1 MATSNHKEHDCLE
14 TIRVWKLSHSELQ
27 VDCDFGTA
35 QELNEFFSF
44 YVPGYKFMPA
54 FRNKLW
60 DGKIRLFNI
69 RSNTLP
75 AGLIEHLE
83 KFAGQRGYT
92 VDTEKTKYG
101 YPDNTA
107 NNFTVD
113 PKQVIDFIH
122 SLSLPHEIRDYQFDA
137 VCKGLERRRAVLL
150 SPTGS
155 GKSLIIYVLAKYW
168 LQLLTHGAS
177 YPKGG
182 RVLVIVP
189 TTSLVEQM
197 YDDFKSYGQGER
209 GMHRIYSGK
218 DKDFDTAI
226 CISTW
231 QSIYKLG
238 APWFEQFGMV
248 IGDECHGFKSKSLTT
263 IMNKCTEA
271 AYRFGTT
278 GTLDGTQTHE
288 LVLQGLFGR
297 VFKVTTTRTLQDNDT
312 LAKLEIKRLVLKH
325 KDREGFGKRS
335 YQDEI
340 DYIVRHERRNNFIR
354 NLALEQKGNT
364 LVLFQYVEKH
374 GKILFDLIEDKAKD
388 DRKVFFVSGATDTSD
403 REAIRKITEKQ
414 SDAIIVASLG
424 TFSTGINI
432 RNLHNII
439 FASPSK
445 SQIRVLQSIGRGLR
459 KSDDG
464 RTTQLYDIS
473 DDISSGS
480 RQNFA
485 LLHSYERLK
494 MYKAENFIYKT
505 YEVDI

>member
-1 MATSNHKEHDCLE
+1 MASPNYKEHDFLE
-14 TIRVWKLSHSELQ
+14 TIRIWKLNHSTLQ
-27 VDCDFGTA
+27 LDCDFGQA

-44 YVPGYKFMPA
+44 FVPGYRFMPS

-60 DGKIRLFNI
+60 DGKIRLFNS

-75 AGLIEHLE
+75 AGLIDHLQN
-83 KFAGQRGYT
+83 FADQRGYEID
-92 VDTEKTKYG
+92 VEESEYG
-101 YPDNTA
+101 YPDSVSKKEKIN
-107 NNFTVD
+107 
-113 PKQVIDFIH
+113 PKEIIEFIH
-122 SLSLPHEIRDYQFDA
+122 SLSMPYEIRDYQFDA
-137 VCKGLERRRAVLL
+137 VCRGLERKRAILL

-155 GKSLIIYVLAKYW
+155 GKSLIIYVLVRYFLNIVAEEN
-168 LQLLTHGAS
+168 Q
-177 YPKGG
+177 

-197 YDDFKSYGQGER
+197 TNDFTEYGYDNVHK
-209 GMHRIYSGK
+209 IYSGK
-218 DKDFDTAI
+218 EKDTMMPI
-226 CISTW
+226 IVSTW

-238 APWFEQFGMV
+238 QPWFEQFGMV

-297 VFKVTTTRTLQDNDT
+297 VYKVTTTRTLQDNDT

-325 KDREGFGKRS
+325 KDRENFGKRS

-340 DYIVRHERRNNFIR
+340 DYIVTHEKRNQFIR
-354 NLALEQKGNT
+354 NLAIELKGNT
-364 LVLFQYVEKH
+364 LVLFQFVEKH
-374 GKILFDLIEDKAKD
+374 GKILFDLIEEKAD
-388 DRKVFFVSGATDTSD
+388 ENRKVFFVSGATDTAD

-432 RNLHNII
+432 RNLHNIV

-464 RTTQLYDIS
+464 RTTQLYDIT
-473 DDISSGS
+473 DDISGGS

-494 MYKAENFIYKT
+494 MYKSENFTYKT

>member
-1 MATSNHKEHDCLE
+1 MASSNNKEHDFLE
-14 TIRVWKLSHSELQ
+14 TIRVRKLSHSELQ
-27 VDCDFGTA
+27 VDCDFGQA

-69 RSNTLP
+69 RNNTLP
-75 AGLIEHLE
+75 AGLIDHLQMFAEQRDYLMGLE
-83 KFAGQRGYT
+83 KSEYGLADNYT
-92 VDTEKTKYG
+92 Q
-101 YPDNTA
+101 
-107 NNFTVD
+107 VD
-113 PKQVIDFIH
+113 PQEVMEFVH
-122 SLSLPHEIRDYQFDA
+122 SINLPYQIRDYQFDA
-137 VCKGLERRRAVLL
+137 VCKGLERNRAILL

-155 GKSLIIYVLAKYW
+155 GKSLIIYVLMRYY
-168 LQLLTHGAS
+168 LTQIAENEQ
-177 YPKGG
+177 K
-182 RVLVIVP
+182 VLVIVP

-197 YDDFKSYGQGER
+197 ANDFKDYGYGTENV
-209 GMHRIYSGK
+209 HKIYSGK
-218 DKDFDTAI
+218 DKDTDCPI
-226 CISTW
+226 IISTW

-238 APWFEQFGMV
+238 YQWFEQFGMV

-297 VFKVTTTRTLQDNDT
+297 VYKVTTTRSLQDNDT
-312 LAKLEIKRLVLKH
+312 LAKLEIRRIVLEYKNEIH
-325 KDREGFGKRS
+325 TGKRS

-340 DYIVRHERRNNFIR
+340 DYIVRHEKRNQFIR
-354 NLALEQKGNT
+354 NLALDQKGNT
-364 LVLFQYVEKH
+364 LVLFQFVEKH
-374 GKILFDLIEDKAKD
+374 GKILYNLIEEKAHEG
-388 DRKVFFVSGATDTSD
+388 RKVFFVSGATETSD

-414 SDAIIVASLG
+414 TDAIIVASLG

-432 RNLHNII
+432 RNLHNIV

-464 RTTQLYDIS
+464 RVTQLYDIT
-473 DDISSGS
+473 DDLSNGS
-480 RQNFA
+480 TQQNFA

-505 YEVDI
+505 YKVEI

>member
-1 MATSNHKEHDCLE
+1 MKFSYVNPTL
-14 TIRVWKLSHSELQ
+14 IQ
-27 VDCDFGTA
+27 FGQQQIASLT
-35 QELNEFFSF
+35 
-44 YVPGYKFMPA
+44 
-54 FRNKLW
+54 
-60 DGKIRLFNI
+60 D
-69 RSNTLP
+69 
-75 AGLIEHLE
+75 LI
-83 KFAGQRGYT
+83 
-92 VDTEKTKYG
+92 
-101 YPDNTA
+101 
-107 NNFTVD
+107 
-113 PKQVIDFIH
+113 
-122 SLSLPHEIRDYQFDA
+122 
-137 VCKGLERRRAVLL
+137 
-150 SPTGS
+150 
-155 GKSLIIYVLAKYW
+155 AKD
-168 LQLLTHGAS
+168 Q
-177 YPKGG
+177 K
-182 RVLVIVP
+182 VLVVVP

-197 YDDFKSYGQGER
+197 TNDFKDYGYEIENV
-209 GMHRIYSGK
+209 HKIYSGK
-218 DKDFDTAI
+218 DKDTECPI
-226 CISTW
+226 IISTW

-238 APWFEQFGMV
+238 SPWFEQFGMV

-297 VFKVTTTRTLQDNDT
+297 VHKVTTTRTLQDNDT
-312 LAKLEIKRLVLKH
+312 LAKLEIKRLVLEH
-325 KDREGFGKRS
+325 KEDFEKRS

-340 DYIVRHERRNNFIR
+340 DYIVRHEKRNQFIR
-354 NLALEQKGNT
+354 NLALDQKGNT
-364 LVLFQYVEKH
+364 LVLFQFVEKH
-374 GKILFDLIEDKAKD
+374 GKILHNLIEEKAHEG
-388 DRKVFFVSGATDTSD
+388 RKVFFVSGATETSD

-464 RTTQLYDIS
+464 RVTQLYDIT
-473 DDISSGS
+473 DDLSNGTTQ
-480 RQNFA
+480 QNFA

-505 YEVDI
+505 YKVEI

>member
-1 MATSNHKEHDCLE
+1 MATSNDKEYDLLE
-14 TIRVWKLSHSELQ
+14 TIRVWKLNHSILK
-27 VDCDFGTA
+27 VDCDFGQA

-44 YVPGYKFMPA
+44 FVPGYKFMPA
-54 FRNKLW
+54 FRNKVW

-69 RSNTLP
+69 RSNELP
-75 AGLIEHLE
+75 AGLIDHLE
-83 KFAGQRGYT
+83 KFASQRGYT
-92 VDTEKTKYG
+92 IDAEKTEYG
-101 YPDNTA
+101 YPDNA
-107 NNFTVD
+107 SNKHKVD
-113 PKQVIDFIH
+113 PKEIIEFVH
-122 SLSLPHEIRDYQFDA
+122 SLNLPYEIREYQFNA
-137 VCKGLERRRAVLL
+137 VCHGLERNRAILV

-155 GKSLIIYVLAKYW
+155 GKSLIIYVLLKYF
-168 LQLLTHGAS
+168 LSMISDGNQ
-177 YPKGG
+177 K
-182 RVLVIVP
+182 VLVVVP

-197 YDDFKSYGQGER
+197 YNDFKDYGMLVENGC
-209 GMHRIYSGK
+209 HRIYSGK
-218 DKDFDTAI
+218 DKDTNKGVV
-226 CISTW
+226 ISTW
-231 QSIYKLG
+231 QSIYKLSG
-238 APWFEQFGMV
+238 TWFEQFGMV
-248 IGDECHGFKSKSLTT
+248 IGDECHGFKSKSLTS

-297 VFKVTTTRTLQDNDT
+297 VHKVTTTRTLQDNDT
-312 LAKLEIKRLVLKH
+312 LAKLEIKRIVLEYKE
-325 KDREGFGKRS
+325 DLGKLS

-340 DYIVRHERRNNFIR
+340 DYIVRYEKRNQFIR
-354 NLALEQKGNT
+354 NLALDQKGNT
-364 LVLFQYVEKH
+364 LVLFQFVEKH
-374 GKILFDLIEDKAKD
+374 GKILHNLIEEKANEE
-388 DRKVFFVSGATDTSD
+388 RRIFFVSGATETSD

-414 SDAIIVASLG
+414 ADAIIVASMG

-464 RTTQLYDIS
+464 RVTQLYDIT
-473 DDISSGS
+473 DDFSNGTTQ
-480 RQNFA
+480 QNFA

-505 YEVDI
+505 YKVEI

>member
-1 MATSNHKEHDCLE
+1 MASSNNKEHDFLE
-14 TIRVWKLSHSELQ
+14 TIRVRKLSHSELQ
-27 VDCDFGTA
+27 VDCDFGQA

-69 RSNTLP
+69 RNNTLP
-75 AGLIEHLE
+75 AGLIDHLQMFAEQRDYLMGLE
-83 KFAGQRGYT
+83 KSEYGLADNYT
-92 VDTEKTKYG
+92 Q
-101 YPDNTA
+101 
-107 NNFTVD
+107 VD
-113 PKQVIDFIH
+113 PQEVMEFVH
-122 SLSLPHEIRDYQFDA
+122 SINLPYQIRDYQFDA
-137 VCKGLERRRAVLL
+137 VCKGLERNRAILL

-155 GKSLIIYVLAKYW
+155 GKSLIIYVLMRYY
-168 LQLLTHGAS
+168 LTQIAENEQ
-177 YPKGG
+177 K
-182 RVLVIVP
+182 VLVIVP

-197 YDDFKSYGQGER
+197 ANDFKDYGYGTENI
-209 GMHRIYSGK
+209 HKIYSGK
-218 DKDFDTAI
+218 DKDTDCPI
-226 CISTW
+226 IISTW

-238 APWFEQFGMV
+238 YQWFEQFGMV

-297 VFKVTTTRTLQDNDT
+297 VYKVTTTRSLQDNDT
-312 LAKLEIKRLVLKH
+312 LAKLEIRRIVLEYKNEIH
-325 KDREGFGKRS
+325 TGKRS

-340 DYIVRHERRNNFIR
+340 DYIVRHEKRNQFIR
-354 NLALEQKGNT
+354 NLALDQKGNT
-364 LVLFQYVEKH
+364 LVLFQFVEKH
-374 GKILFDLIEDKAKD
+374 GKILYNLIEEKAHEG
-388 DRKVFFVSGATDTSD
+388 RKVFFVSGATETSD

-414 SDAIIVASLG
+414 TDAIIVASLG

-432 RNLHNII
+432 RNLHNIV

-464 RTTQLYDIS
+464 RVTQLYDIT
-473 DDISSGS
+473 DDLSNGS
-480 RQNFA
+480 TQQNFA

-505 YEVDI
+505 YKVEI

>member
-1 MATSNHKEHDCLE
+1 METLSVRKLNHS
-14 TIRVWKLSHSELQ
+14 ILQ
-27 VDCDFGTA
+27 IECSSGVA
-35 QELNEFFSF
+35 MELNEFFSF

-54 FRNKLW
+54 YKSRMW
-60 DGKIRLFNI
+60 DGKIRLFNN
-69 RSNTLP
+69 RAYQLP
-75 AGLIEHLE
+75 AGLIDHLQ
-83 KFAGQRGYT
+83 KFADQRSYT
-92 VDTEKTKYG
+92 VNPEKSEYG
-101 YPDNTA
+101 YPDDITNKEKI
-107 NNFTVD
+107 D
-113 PKQVIDFIH
+113 PKEIIDFIH
-122 SLSLPHEIRDYQFDA
+122 NLSLPHEIRDYQFDA
-137 VCKGLERRRAVLL
+137 VCKGLERKRAILV

-155 GKSLIIYVLAKYW
+155 GKSLIIYVLVRYFLDALAEEDQK
-168 LQLLTHGAS
+168 
-177 YPKGG
+177 
-182 RVLVIVP
+182 VLVIVP

-197 YDDFKSYGQGER
+197 TNDFAEYGYNDV
-209 GMHRIYSGK
+209 HKIYSGK
-218 DKDFDTAI
+218 DKDTMLSI
-226 CISTW
+226 VVSTW

-271 AYRFGTT
+271 SYRFGTT

-297 VFKVTTTRTLQDNDT
+297 VYKVTTTRNLQDNDT

-325 KDREGFGKRS
+325 KDRDSFGKRS

-340 DYIVRHERRNNFIR
+340 DYIVTHEKRNKFIR
-354 NLALEQKGNT
+354 NLALEQTGNT

-374 GKILFDLIEDKAKD
+374 GKILFDLIEDKAD
-388 DRKVFFVSGATDTSD
+388 DERKVFFVSGATETMD

-414 SDAIIVASLG
+414 SNGIIVASLG

-439 FASPSK
+439 FGNPSK

-464 RTTQLYDIS
+464 RTTQLYDIT

-485 LLHSYERLK
+485 LLHSWERLK
-494 MYKAENFIYKT
+494 MYKAENFIYNT
-505 YEVDI
+505 YEVEI

>member
-1 MATSNHKEHDCLE
+1 MSLE
-14 TIRVWKLSHSELQ
+14 ADTIIVRKLSHSTLQ
-27 VDCDFGTA
+27 VECDFGQA

-44 YVPGYKFMPA
+44 FVPGYKFMPS

-60 DGKIRLFNI
+60 DGKIRLFNV
-69 RSNTLP
+69 RSNELP
-75 AGLIEHLE
+75 AGLIDHLE
-83 KFAGQRGYT
+83 TFATQRGYNIG
-92 VDTEKTKYG
+92 VEKTKYG
-101 YPDNTA
+101 YPDSVSKNEKV
-107 NNFTVD
+107 NPQNVME
-113 PKQVIDFIH
+113 FIH
-122 SLSLPHEIRDYQFDA
+122 SLDLPFAIRDYQFDA
-137 VCKGLERRRAVLL
+137 VCRGLERKRAILL

-155 GKSLIIYVLAKYW
+155 GKSLIIYVLVKYW
-168 LQLLTHGAS
+168 LQLLTQGMR
-177 YPKGG
+177 YPNGG

-189 TTSLVEQM
+189 TTGLVEQM
-197 YDDFKSYGQGER
+197 YGDFKSYGQSEA

-218 DKDFDTAI
+218 DKAFDTAI

-238 APWFEQFGMV
+238 PPWFEQFGMV

-297 VFKVTTTRTLQDNDT
+297 VHKVTTTKALQDNDT
-312 LAKLEIKRLVLKH
+312 LAKLEINRLILKH
-325 KDREGFGKRS
+325 KEYDSFGKRS

-340 DYIVRHERRNNFIR
+340 DYIVRHEKRNQFIR
-354 NLALEQKGNT
+354 NLALDQTGNT
-364 LVLFQYVEKH
+364 LVLFQFVEKH
-374 GKILFDLIEDKAKD
+374 GKILFDLIEDKACEG
-388 DRKVFFVSGATDTSD
+388 RKIFFVSGATETSD

-414 SDAIIVASLG
+414 ADAIIVASLG

-432 RNLHNII
+432 RNLHNIV

-464 RTTQLYDIS
+464 RITQLYDIT
-473 DDISSGS
+473 DDLSNGTTQ
-480 RQNFA
+480 QNFA

-494 MYKAENFIYKT
+494 MYKTENFIYKT
-505 YEVDI
+505 YEVNI

>member
-1 MATSNHKEHDCLE
+1 MAASNYKEHDLLE

-27 VDCDFGTA
+27 VDCDFGQA

-44 YVPGYKFMPA
+44 FVPGYKFMPA

-69 RSNTLP
+69 RNNTLP
-75 AGLIEHLE
+75 AGLIDHLE
-83 KFAGQRGYT
+83 KFSEQRGYAID
-92 VDTEKTKYG
+92 VEKTEYG
-101 YPDNTA
+101 YPDNSA
-107 NNFTVD
+107 NIEKVD
-113 PKQVIDFIH
+113 PQEIINFIH
-122 SLSLPHEIRDYQFDA
+122 SINLPYEIRDYQFDA
-137 VCKGLERRRAVLL
+137 VCKALEKKRAILL

-155 GKSLIIYVLAKYW
+155 GKSLIIYTLVRYFLSQIAEEHQKVLI
-168 LQLLTHGAS
+168 
-177 YPKGG
+177 
-182 RVLVIVP
+182 VVP

-197 YDDFKSYGQGER
+197 TNDFVDYGYGQDNI
-209 GMHRIYSGK
+209 HKIYSGK
-218 DKDFDTAI
+218 DKDTI
-226 CISTW
+226 LSIVISTW
-231 QSIYKLG
+231 QSIYKLNNT
-238 APWFEQFGMV
+238 WFEQFGMV
-248 IGDECHGFKSKSLTT
+248 IGDECHGFKSKSLTS

-271 AYRFGTT
+271 PYRFGTT

-297 VFKVTTTRTLQDNDT
+297 VHKVTTTRTLQDNDT
-312 LAKLEIKRLVLKH
+312 LAKLEIKRLVLEYKE
-325 KDREGFGKRS
+325 DFGKRS

-340 DYIVRHERRNNFIR
+340 DYIVRHEKRNQFIR
-354 NLALEQKGNT
+354 NLTLDQKGNT
-364 LVLFQYVEKH
+364 LVLFQFVEKH
-374 GKILFDLIEDKAKD
+374 GKILFDLIEDKAHD

-414 SDAIIVASLG
+414 KDAIIVASLG

-464 RTTQLYDIS
+464 RVTQLYDIT
-473 DDISSGS
+473 DDLSNGS
-480 RQNFA
+480 TQQNFA

-505 YEVDI
+505 YKVEM